1 MKKLS
6 DYKDEEAIEIWGD
19 LLEPMTKILA
29 DPVIANAMRAHKAPL
44 MIAKDVM
51 KNHKDE
57 AKEIILR
64 IDPTPID
71 GINFAARVASIVM
84 DFLNN
89 DALKDFFV
97 SAGQAKMEK
106 EPTGSATENTEAV
119 EA

>member
-6 DYKDEEAIEIWGD
+6 DYKGEEAIEVWGD
-19 LLEPMTKILA
+19 LLDPTIKILA
-29 DPVIANAMRAHKAPL
+29 DPVIAKAMRTGKAPL

-64 IDPTPID
+64 IDPAPID

-89 DALKDFFV
+89 DALKDFFA
-97 SAGQAKMEK
+97 SAGQAKTEK
-106 EPTGSATENTEAV
+106 DPTGSATENIEDV

>member
-19 LLEPMTKILA
+19 LLDPMTRILA
-29 DPVIANAMRAHKAPL
+29 DPSVARTMRSGKAPFI
-44 MIAKDVM
+44 IAKEII
-51 KNHKDE
+51 KTHKDE

-71 GINFAARVASIVM
+71 GVNFAARIASIVM
-84 DFLNN
+84 DFLHN

-97 SAGQAKMEK
+97 SAGQAKMEE
-106 EPTGSATENTEAV
+106 EPTGYATENTEAV